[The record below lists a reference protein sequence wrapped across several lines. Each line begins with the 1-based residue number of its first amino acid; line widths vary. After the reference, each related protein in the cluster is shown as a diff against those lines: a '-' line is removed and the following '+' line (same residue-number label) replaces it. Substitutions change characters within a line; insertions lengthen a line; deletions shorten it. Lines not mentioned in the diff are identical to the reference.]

1 MNEENNTEERRPDY
15 NGLPFSS
22 IIAEIN
28 RRYYAGM
35 EPGELDSATRTY
47 ELAMMLR
54 HITNYSEVMLNSV
67 IPLYKGMTE
76 ETKQRQIK
84 AALTAS
90 RTQMPQRLR
99 DVLYALRKTFADNE
113 DIQQVIDDIEIE
125 DELFYYNRLGRKA
138 MPTGIIDSV
147 DAVGRSKAMAVVYT
161 VTAVIGA
168 LATKV
173 RLNIHGKP
181 SHLNIDVFVCGSA
194 ASGKGSLDDVVA
206 AWTEALREQDRI
218 YLKQEREWRER
229 AKRERN
235 AKKLP
240 DQPHLPIRLIS
251 LNNTVANVS
260 ERLANV
266 DGIHAFSYT
275 PEGDIVAQKWGS
287 ALTDFSVMKRMSY
300 DGVGYSRE
308 AKSLDSVNVHIEK
321 LLWNSVLVGTSTC
334 LYKVV
339 RNVVD
344 GQLSRLAIAAMPD
357 NTFTPLA
364 DREPHLTDPQADNI
378 RSVARLLML
387 MQGDLDLPRLERR
400 CREWLEE
407 VRRETLLND
416 DRVKAR
422 CRLRDHVT
430 AMRMTTA
437 LMLASAAAKL
447 IRRHGTDEAE
457 RMLKEDPTLTATLVE
472 KEQTREML
480 DAYSVIADSI
490 TETKLQFFRSRLEK
504 VYASSEEGGGNNI
517 VKRRPGKNDS
527 IYERLP
533 QQFTFDQAM
542 QQCIAIKGVGVSRNS
557 TSQMIKNW
565 KTQGLVYSK
574 DNYYVKVVEQVKDA

>member
-1 MNEENNTEERRPDY
+1 M
-15 NGLPFSS
+15 G
-22 IIAEIN
+22 
-28 RRYYAGM
+28 
-35 EPGELDSATRTY
+35 
-47 ELAMMLR
+47 
-54 HITNYSEVMLNSV
+54 
-67 IPLYKGMTE
+67 
-76 ETKQRQIK
+76 
-84 AALTAS
+84 
-90 RTQMPQRLR
+90 
-99 DVLYALRKTFADNE
+99 
-113 DIQQVIDDIEIE
+113 VIDSI
-125 DELFYYNRLGRKA
+125 
-138 MPTGIIDSV
+138 
-147 DAVGRSKAMAVVYT
+147 DAVGRSKTIPVVYT
-161 VTAVIGA
+161 VTAVIGV
-168 LATKV
+168 LATMV
-173 RLNIHGKP
+173 RLNIHGKLN
-181 SHLNIDVFVCGSA
+181 HLNIDVFICGSA

-206 AWTEALREQDRI
+206 AWTEKLRDQDRI
-218 YLKQEREWRER
+218 YLKQEREWRDR
-229 AKRERN
+229 ARRERN

-240 DQPHLPIRLIS
+240 DQPHLPVRIIS

-266 DGIHAFSYT
+266 DGIHAFSYS

-364 DREPHLTDPQADNI
+364 DREPHLTDQQADNI
-378 RSVARLLML
+378 RNVARLLML
-387 MQGDLDLPRLERR
+387 MQGDLNLPRLERR
-400 CREWLEE
+400 SREWLED

-447 IRRHGTDEAE
+447 IRRHGVDEAE

-480 DAYSVIADSI
+480 DAYNVIADSI
-490 TETKLQFFRSRLEK
+490 TETKLLFFRSRLEK
-504 VYASSEEGGGNNI
+504 VYASSEEGGGNTI
-517 VKRRPGKNDS
+517 VTRRPGKNDT

-533 QQFTFDQAM
+533 PQFTFDQAL

-557 TSQMIKNW
+557 TRMMIKNW
-565 KTQGLVYSK
+565 KTQGLIYSK
-574 DNYYVKVVEQVKDA
+574 DKYYVKIVEQIKDA

>member
-1 MNEENNTEERRPDY
+1 MNETIRTTGRGADY

-22 IIAEIN
+22 IIDEIN
-28 RRYYAGM
+28 RRYYGGM
-35 EPGELDSATRTY
+35 EPGELDSTTRTY
-47 ELAMMLR
+47 ELAMLLR
-54 HITNYSEVMLNSV
+54 HITNYSEVMLNNV
-67 IPLYKGMTE
+67 IPIYKGMTE
-76 ETKQRQIK
+76 EMKLKQIK
-84 AALTAS
+84 AALNATK
-90 RTQMPQRLR
+90 TQMPQRLR

-113 DIQQVIDDIEIE
+113 EIQQAIDDIETE
-125 DELFYYNRLGRKA
+125 DEFFHYNSLGKRA
-138 MPTGIIDSV
+138 LPMGVNDSV
-147 DAVGRSKAMAVVYT
+147 EAVGRTKTMAVIYT
-161 VTAVIGA
+161 VAAIIGA

-173 RLNIHGKP
+173 RLAIHGKFN
-181 SHLNIDVFVCGSA
+181 HLNIDVFICGSA
-194 ASGKGSLDDVVA
+194 ASGKGSLDEVVDS
-206 AWTEALREQDRI
+206 WTESLREQDRI
-218 YLKQEREWRER
+218 YLKQEREWRDR

-308 AKSLDSVNVHIEK
+308 AKSLDSVNVHIDK
-321 LLWNSVLVGTSTC
+321 LLWNSVLVGTSSC

-357 NTFTPLA
+357 NTFTPLEEK
-364 DREPHLTDPQADNI
+364 EPHLTLQQADNI
-378 RSVARLLML
+378 RNVARLLML
-387 MQGDLDLPRLERR
+387 MQGDVELTKLERR
-400 CREWLEE
+400 CREWLET
-407 VRRETLLND
+407 VRKETLQND

-430 AMRMTTA
+430 AMRMTA
-437 LMLASAAAKL
+437 GLMLASVAAKM
-447 IRRHGTDEAE
+447 IRRYGVDEAE
-457 RMLKEDPTLTATLVE
+457 RMLKEQPFLTAQLME
-472 KEQTREML
+472 KEQTKEML
-480 DAYSVIADSI
+480 DAFSVIADSI
-490 TETKLQFFRSRLEK
+490 TETKLRFFRSRIEK
-504 VYASSEEGGGNNI
+504 AYASCEEYECINGQRYR
-517 VKRRPGKNDS
+517 KGKNDT

-533 QQFTFDQAM
+533 AQFTIDQAM
-542 QQCIAIKGVGVSRNS
+542 QQCLAIKGTGVSRNS
-557 TSQMIKNW
+557 TRMMIKNW
-565 KTQGLVYSK
+565 NSQGLIYK
-574 DNYYVKVVEQVKDA
+574 KEHYYVKITQER